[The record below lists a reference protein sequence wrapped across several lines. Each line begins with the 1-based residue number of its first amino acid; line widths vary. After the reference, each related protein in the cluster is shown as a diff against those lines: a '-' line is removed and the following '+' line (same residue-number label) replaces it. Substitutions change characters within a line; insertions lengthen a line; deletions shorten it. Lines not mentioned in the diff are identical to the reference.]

1 MQNHSGIRDAM
12 LATIPNLRAFA
23 ISLTNRN
30 RDQADDLVQSTLTK
44 ALASIDRFEP
54 GTNIRAWLI
63 TILRNEFYSSARKR
77 KHEGQDRDDL
87 HATRLATAPE
97 QHWRLDLQ
105 DMWAALAKVRLEHR
119 EALLLVAAEG
129 MSYDEAAQVCGVPA
143 GTVKSR
149 VHRARMDLARL
160 LKLEGQDELRPDR
173 TMQAAIQG
181 SLLQAAA

>member
-1 MQNHSGIRDAM
+1 MQSQSGGGDA
-12 LATIPNLRAFA
+12 LVAAIPNLRGFA
-23 ISLTNRN
+23 ISLTRRN
-30 RDQADDLVQSTLTK
+30 RDYADDLVQSTLTK

-63 TILRNEFYSSARKR
+63 TILRNDFYSSVRKR
-77 KHEGQDRDDL
+77 RHEGEDRDDL
-87 HATRLATAPE
+87 HATRLAAAPE

-149 VHRARMDLARL
+149 VHRARLGLARL
-160 LKLEGQDELRPDR
+160 LELDHKERLGPDR
-173 TMQAAIQG
+173 AMQAAVQP
-181 SLLQAAA
+181 

>member
-23 ISLTNRN
+23 ISVTNRN

-63 TILRNEFYSSARKR
+63 TILRNDFYSSVRKR
-77 KHEGQDRDDL
+77 RHEGEDRDDL
-87 HATRLATAPE
+87 HATRLAAAPE

-129 MSYDEAAQVCGVPA
+129 MSYDEAAQVCGIPA

-149 VHRARMDLARL
+149 VHRARTELAQA
-160 LKLEGQDELRPDR
+160 LKLDVRVELGPDR
-173 TMQAAIQG
+173 TMQAAAG
-181 SLLQAAA
+181 SAYRAAA